1 MKTIRA
7 TVRDGKIELLEQA
20 ELPEGTNVLVTLLS
34 EDEADFWLQTSH
46 VSLATIWDNAEDDVY
61 IELLKK

>member
-1 MKTIRA
+1 MKTLRA

-20 ELPEGTNVLVTLLS
+20 ELSEGTDVLVTLLS
-34 EDEADFWLQTSH
+34 EDEADFWLQTSQ
-46 VSLATIWDNAEDDVY
+46 VSIATIWDNTEDDVY